1 MIGKTI
7 MYVWQNSQ
15 GEYVR
20 ATSNPR
26 TQDASW
32 TSDINEAHVS
42 HMIPARAQR
51 FQSLTKS
58 RLSRHRVTVRRLVIL
73 DN

>member
-1 MIGKTI
+1 MIGKAI

-15 GEYVR
+15 GEYVQ

-26 TQDASW
+26 TQDTSW
-32 TSDINEAHVS
+32 TVDINEAHVS
-42 HMIPARAQR
+42 HMIPPRAHR

-58 RLSRHRVTVRRLVIL
+58 QLSRHRVTVKRLVVL